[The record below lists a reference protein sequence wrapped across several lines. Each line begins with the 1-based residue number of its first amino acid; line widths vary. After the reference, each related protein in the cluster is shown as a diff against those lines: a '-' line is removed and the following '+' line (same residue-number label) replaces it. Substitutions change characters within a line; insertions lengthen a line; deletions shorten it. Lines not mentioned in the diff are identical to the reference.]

1 MISSVVSPLI
11 DPTRADRPL
20 QPGVRVPKATPAGD
34 GTAPAPTLG
43 IPSSLADGKTLLAA
57 QELRPG
63 GDKRGGRAGGQQEL
77 SDEEKEIVAE
87 LKRRD
92 TEVRRHEQAHSSAG
106 GSYAGAPSYEYE
118 RGPDG
123 RMYAVGGEVKID
135 TRPLKDPEATVRK
148 MDIVIRAALAP
159 ANPSAQDHAVA
170 AQAKQARQQAIAEVR
185 AEKRDEQEDG
195 GERLDG
201 AAGGTAG
208 GGAPSFAAAS
218 LREAL
223 AAYGRAAGAASV
235 PAAEIDQPRIQALIA

>member
-1 MISSVVSPLI
+1 MISSVASPLI

-20 QPGVRVPKATPAGD
+20 QPGVRVAMAKPAGD
-34 GTAPAPTLG
+34 GTAPALG
-43 IPSSLADGKTLLAA
+43 IPSNLADGKTLLAA

-63 GDKRGGRAGGQQEL
+63 GDKRTGPAGGQQEL
-77 SDEEKEIVAE
+77 SDEDQEIVAE

-92 TEVRRHEQAHSSAG
+92 TEVRRHEQAHSSAA
-106 GSYAGAPSYEYE
+106 GSYSGPPSFEYE

-123 RMYAVGGEVKID
+123 RLYAVGGEVKID
-135 TRPLKDPEATVRK
+135 ARPVNDPEATIRR
-148 MDIVIRAALAP
+148 MDIGIRAARAP

-185 AEKRDEQEDG
+185 AEKRNEQEDG
-195 GERLDG
+195 GEGLDA

-218 LREAL
+218 LRDAL
-223 AAYGRAAGAASV
+223 AAYGRGAGAASA
-235 PAAEIDQPRIQALIA
+235 PAAEIDQPRIQALTA

>member
-1 MISSVVSPLI
+1 MISSVASSLI
-11 DPTRADRPL
+11 DPSRAGRPI
-20 QPGVRVPKATPAGD
+20 QPGVRVPKANPAGD
-34 GTAPAPTLG
+34 GTAPAPMLG
-43 IPSSLADGKTLLAA
+43 IPSNLADGKTLLAA

-63 GDKRGGRAGGQQEL
+63 GDKRGGHAGGQQEL

-92 TEVRRHEQAHSSAG
+92 TEVRRHEQAHSSAA

-135 TRPLKDPEATVRK
+135 TRPLKDPEATIRK

-159 ANPSAQDHAVA
+159 ANPSALDHAVA
-170 AQAKQARQQAIAEVR
+170 AQAIQARQQAVADVR
-185 AEKRDEQEDG
+185 AEKRNEQEDG
-195 GERLDG
+195 GGRLDA

-208 GGAPSFAAAS
+208 GGAPSFADAS

-235 PAAEIDQPRIQALIA
+235 PVAEIDQPPIQALIA

>member
-43 IPSSLADGKTLLAA
+43 IPSSLADGKTLIAA

-135 TRPLKDPEATVRK
+135 TRPLKDPEATIRK

-159 ANPSAQDHAVA
+159 ADPSAQDHAVA
-170 AQAKQARQQAIAEVR
+170 AQARQARQQAIAEVG
-185 AEKRDEQEDG
+185 AEERNEREDG
-195 GERLDG
+195 GERLDA

-208 GGAPSFAAAS
+208 DGGPSFAAAS
-218 LREAL
+218 LRDAI
-223 AAYGRAAGAASV
+223 AAYGRAAGAASA